1 MNFISIANTVRKNIS
16 AIREGEVFNYNRFT
30 INQNKE
36 QAVIKELSR
45 LAKNGTIVRIEKGKY
60 YKPLQTRFGILRPEE
75 NEIIKMVTK
84 KGKQQIGY
92 LSGAAMYN
100 RMGLTT
106 QVSNVLIIARNGR
119 LPAKKINGYKVKF
132 VSQPIKINQK
142 VVPFLQLLDAVKEI
156 KDIPDTSVDKSID
169 VLVLKLKSLSV
180 EELRQLIRLSLKYNP
195 ATRALLGAIVENY
208 FSSVNLAALKKTLN
222 PLTKYKIGAT
232 AQTLPNLD
240 NWNIK

>member
-16 AIREGEVFNYNRFT
+16 AIPEGEVFNYNCFT

-36 QAVIKELSR
+36 QAVVKEISR

-75 NEIIKMVTK
+75 NEIIKMVTQ

-119 LPAKKINGYKVKF
+119 LPAKEINGYKVKF
-132 VSQPIKINQK
+132 ISQPIKINQK
-142 VVPFLQLLDAVKEI
+142 DIPLLQFLDAIKDI

-169 VLVLKLKSLSV
+169 ILISKLKSLLS
-180 EELRQLIRLSLKYNP
+180 EELKQLIHLSLQYNP
-195 ATRALLGAIVENY
+195 ATRALLGAIIEKY
-208 FSSVNLAALKKTLN
+208 FSFVNLAELKKTLN
-222 PLTKYKIGAT
+222 PLTKYKIGIT
-232 AQTLPNLD
+232 AETLPNLK